1 MKIKTFF
8 LAQGTSLY
16 YQFYEEAIGSE
27 DAFQQKIEA
36 VCREIGDRGR
46 PKQQIQQ
53 NATTNVSEGVPPA
66 PAPARALAAQVP
78 RAAAPAP
85 APVAASADTSGE
97 QSFAPTLHESAA
109 PVVSRASQLV
119 HQSAPQT
126 QPVAAAAAAAAA
138 AGGGGGGGGFEATK
152 FEATKFGGFEAMA
165 TFMENQQDK
174 LIAIMKEERCEQYYS
189 RGLVLQRQRVL
200 R

>member
-1 MKIKTFF
+1 M
-8 LAQGTSLY
+8 
-16 YQFYEEAIGSE
+16 
-27 DAFQQKIEA
+27 
-36 VCREIGDRGR
+36 CREIGDRGR

-53 NATTNVSEGVPPA
+53 NATINVSEGVPPA
-66 PAPARALAAQVP
+66 PAPAPALAAQVP

-119 HQSAPQT
+119 HQSAASLAPQS
-126 QPVAAAAAAAAA
+126 QPVAAAAAAAA
-138 AGGGGGGGGFEATK
+138 AGGGGGGGGG

-174 LIAIMKEERCEQYYS
+174 LIAIMKEERCEQYY
-189 RGLVLQRQRVL
+189 
-200 R
+200 

>member
-1 MKIKTFF
+1 
-8 LAQGTSLY
+8 
-16 YQFYEEAIGSE
+16 
-27 DAFQQKIEA
+27 

-66 PAPARALAAQVP
+66 PAPAPALAAQVP

-138 AGGGGGGGGFEATK
+138 GGGGGGGG

-174 LIAIMKEERCEQYYS
+174 LIAIMKEERCEQYY
-189 RGLVLQRQRVL
+189 
-200 R
+200 